1 MNTPDIIVL
10 LLILVPGI
18 WQGLKQGFIHQIVT
32 IAALLLGVWI
42 AYRFADGV
50 GAQIS
55 QYVTLPENVVHILA
69 FLLILILVYIVLA
82 LLGKILKKIAAATVG
97 GSWDKLLG
105 IAFAILKQAFIVGFI
120 LVAFSTVNGAFHLVS
135 KETMDNAVVC
145 NMVQNFTETV
155 FPFLKEWIL
164 KGVA

>member
-1 MNTPDIIVL
+1 MLFLQYVSSLACKDTKKMNTPDIIVL
-10 LLILVPGI
+10 LLILIPGI

-97 GSWDKLLG
+97 DVEQRSKV
-105 IAFAILKQAFIVGFI
+105 ISVIVI
-120 LVAFSTVNGAFHLVS
+120 CIWKS
-135 KETMDNAVVC
+135 
-145 NMVQNFTETV
+145 
-155 FPFLKEWIL
+155 
-164 KGVA
+164 

>member
-32 IAALLLGVWI
+32 IVALLLGVWV
-42 AYRFADGV
+42 AYRFADSIGT
-50 GAQIS
+50 QIS

-82 LLGKILKKIAAATVG
+82 IIGKLLKKIARATVG
-97 GSWDKLLG
+97 GAWDKILG
-105 IAFAILKQAFIVGFI
+105 IAFSILKQAFIVGFI

-135 KETMDNAVVC
+135 KETMDGAVVC

>member
-32 IAALLLGVWI
+32 IAALLLGVWV
-42 AYRFADGV
+42 AYRFADSMGTL
-50 GAQIS
+50 IS

-69 FLLILILVYIVLA
+69 FLLILLLVYIVLA
-82 LLGKILKKIAAATVG
+82 IVGKLLKKIAAATVG
-97 GSWDKLLG
+97 GVWDKLLG
-105 IAFAILKQAFIVGFI
+105 IAFAVLKHAFIIGFV
-120 LVAFSTVNGAFHLVS
+120 LVAFSTVNSTFHLVS
-135 KETMDNAVVC
+135 KETMDGAVVC

-164 KGVA
+164 KGAA